1 MAAEA
6 LYDYDA
12 TSPEEASF
20 KEGETLQIVDQSDEN
35 WWLIVRHDRCYLVPA
50 NYVALAV
57 SYTHL

>member
-1 MAAEA
+1 MVAAEA

-35 WWLIVRHDRCYLVPA
+35 WCLIVRHDRCYLVPA
-50 NYVALAV
+50 NYVALA
-57 SYTHL
+57 